1 MHVFLGF
8 IVPGAVASCHA
19 AMCFSGHVR
28 SFMHPHIREYTRRR
42 LVDGLECETV
52 DVFFYLALEETH
64 ETGARKAWDYF
75 TRPPVI
81 SPQEVCN
88 AALEFNPIVTVLH
101 RDGAAFLQND
111 CGEDSR
117 PDIVLPQLYKTAA
130 CFGLIESAE
139 HTRTSMGQRPYDWI
153 VRVRPDLAWVGTIAP
168 LYSFRKDRV
177 YLPGHFWPVGDMFA
191 IVPRHLARSYFRAID
206 SFYDCTSSWV
216 PPPHLTNVRA
226 NIETRHCTQLHF
238 LRRSVPRSVSC
249 TNIYRHGVCQSRF
262 TMASLLQS

>member
-1 MHVFLGF
+1 
-8 IVPGAVASCHA
+8 
-19 AMCFSGHVR
+19 
-28 SFMHPHIREYTRRR
+28 
-42 LVDGLECETV
+42 
-52 DVFFYLALEETH
+52 
-64 ETGARKAWDYF
+64 
-75 TRPPVI
+75 
-81 SPQEVCN
+81 
-88 AALEFNPIVTVLH
+88 
-101 RDGAAFLQND
+101 
-111 CGEDSR
+111 
-117 PDIVLPQLYKTAA
+117 VLPQLYKTAA

-226 NIETRHCTQLHF
+226 NIEIRHCTQLHF